1 MPTEY
6 GYYIVPSKM
15 NPIEKEKFEVIDSM
29 EVCPQRTFLEEI
41 NFNMNYYGINAES
54 LSKATNISNFR
65 ISCLIKGNAKF
76 EPHELEK
83 IKRILHL

>member
-15 NPIEKEKFEVIDSM
+15 NPIEKEKFEVIESRG
-29 EVCPQRTFLEEI
+29 VCPQRTLLDEI
-41 NFNMNYYGINAES
+41 NFNMEYYKINLQS
-54 LSKATNISNFR
+54 LSMACSISSFR
-65 ISCLIKGNAKF
+65 LSCLIKGSAEFK
-76 EPHELEK
+76 PHELQK